1 ALVAERY
8 SREALLGIVRGCLA
22 DLGLSGRP
30 EPAILGHNLGAEV
43 RDEEITFNPDTRL
56 LLWRFETRLAAGIAA
71 LSAVL
76 DFGTESEVPNAFAT
90 LRERPKGFVLVE
102 CACVLPAE
110 VPPFAAALVLS
121 AWGAE
126 VLRHRPPPDIPQE
139 NA

>member
-1 ALVAERY
+1 
-8 SREALLGIVRGCLA
+8 
-22 DLGLSGRP
+22 
-30 EPAILGHNLGAEV
+30 
-43 RDEEITFNPDTRL
+43 
-56 LLWRFETRLAAGIAA
+56 IAA

-139 NA
+139 NAGLLTLERTGEGL